1 MRGYISQKFK
11 IIDTTPDDD
20 GPSDGVSP
28 GGALPPSGNRSTE
41 TTANLNFS
49 YFKTVEIE
57 QGLSKKITITILNNG
72 EETLHNLTINLSGVN
87 WTDWYVV
94 TNPEILS
101 MPAGAWEVF
110 SINISVPQ
118 DAEVS
123 NHTIEAKV
131 TASET
136 HIDDAITF
144 TISVLPSN
152 KSIEETRVELIE
164 IGDVLS
170 EYNDRLKNLF
180 IEFSDPGMLQKL
192 FRPLNG
198 TRIAEAKEKL
208 IEANDLMEKARE
220 LLEAGDTIEAFKA
233 KRQADLL
240 IAEVEKVIEEEEQK
254 LFYVSKLLNIL
265 KIIAVSMLAVSM
277 LVGYMLLPPSKGKY
291 MPKDEFFQKVIN
303 TKSYLNR
310 FSQKLS
316 EQFSKIGNPK
326 HGKSGRKEEGPS
338 GIKKIDM
345 LHQKF
350 ENYHKK
356 DD

>member
-1 MRGYISQKFK
+1 
-11 IIDTTPDDD
+11 
-20 GPSDGVSP
+20 
-28 GGALPPSGNRSTE
+28 
-41 TTANLNFS
+41 
-49 YFKTVEIE
+49 
-57 QGLSKKITITILNNG
+57 
-72 EETLHNLTINLSGVN
+72 
-87 WTDWYVV
+87 
-94 TNPEILS
+94 
-101 MPAGAWEVF
+101 
-110 SINISVPQ
+110 
-118 DAEVS
+118 
-123 NHTIEAKV
+123 
-131 TASET
+131 
-136 HIDDAITF
+136 
-144 TISVLPSN
+144 
-152 KSIEETRVELIE
+152 
-164 IGDVLS
+164 
-170 EYNDRLKNLF
+170 
-180 IEFSDPGMLQKL
+180 MLQKL

-198 TRIAEAKEKL
+198 TQIAEAKKKL

-303 TKSYLNR
+303 TKSYLNG

-316 EQFSKIGNPK
+316 EQFSKIRNK
-326 HGKSGRKEEGPS
+326 IDGKSGRKEEGPS
-338 GIKKIDM
+338 GIKKIDL